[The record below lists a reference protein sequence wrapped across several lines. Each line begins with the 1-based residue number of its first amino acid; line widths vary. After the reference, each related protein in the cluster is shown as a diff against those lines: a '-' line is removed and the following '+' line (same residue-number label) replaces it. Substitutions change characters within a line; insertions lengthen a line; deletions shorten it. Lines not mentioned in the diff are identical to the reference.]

1 MNCSRE
7 MLQNFPSYFWNTKIH
22 VVFLIWATLYL
33 SLDQTRAFM
42 TENNAV
48 EKNGKKI
55 FYLFGT
61 ILCQTTMK
69 EEHLCFRIP
78 KLWQSLKRFMRT
90 FQQA

>member
-1 MNCSRE
+1 MFDELFQRNASKFPILLEYKNTCS
-7 MLQNFPSYFWNTKIH
+7 FPY
-22 VVFLIWATLYL
+22 LGL

-69 EEHLCFRIP
+69 KEHLCFRIP
-78 KLWQSLKRFMRT
+78 KLWQSLKRFIRT